1 MGILLHIDTSG
12 SPGVVMLAKNG
23 KVISSQITTSDR
35 EHAAYINRMID
46 QVLRSAD
53 IQFSDL
59 DAVCV
64 CNGPGSYTGLR
75 IGLST
80 AKGLCF
86 ALSKPLITHSKLAIY
101 LESQPECDQKY
112 QKIIALLPARTE
124 EYFIAGRGA
133 DFELAPCHIHK
144 NDWHQLVD
152 QHRKNLVIIGTIPQ
166 EIQAEL
172 REQNIPFII
181 IDQIDLNSWAQ
192 LTHTSF
198 MASKFA
204 DLAYD
209 EPKYLKEVHISTKKA
224 KNAGV
229 I

>member
-1 MGILLHIDTSG
+1 MGMLLHIDTSG
-12 SPGVVMLAKNG
+12 SPGVVMLANNG
-23 KVISSQITTSDR
+23 KVISSQKATSER
-35 EHAAYINRMID
+35 EHAAHINRMLD
-46 QVLRSAD
+46 QVLMTAN

-86 ALSKPLITHSKLAIY
+86 ALSKPLITHSKLVLY
-101 LESQPECDQKY
+101 LDSQSKYDQEY
-112 QKIIALLPARTE
+112 QKIIALLPARTD

-144 NDWHQLVD
+144 NDWNSLMEQNRED
-152 QHRKNLVIIGTIPQ
+152 LVIIGTIPQ
-166 EIQAEL
+166 EMQAEL
-172 REQNIPFII
+172 TEQNIPFIF
-181 IDQIDLNSWAQ
+181 IDQIDLSAWAQ

-198 MASKFA
+198 IASKFA

-209 EPKYLKEVHISTKKA
+209 EPKYLKEVHISTKKP
-224 KNAGV
+224 KMQG
-229 I
+229 